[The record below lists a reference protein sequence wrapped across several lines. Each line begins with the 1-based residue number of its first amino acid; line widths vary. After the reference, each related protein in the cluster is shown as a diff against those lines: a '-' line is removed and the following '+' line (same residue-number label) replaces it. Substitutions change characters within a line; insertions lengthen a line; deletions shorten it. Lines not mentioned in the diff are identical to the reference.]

1 MRCGLLRSMGI
12 VAPALA
18 LSMPAAADEMGSK
31 SAALPDPATIV
42 VPDLSGSGSA
52 EVVENGWKYFFF
64 RQDGVSFADAHADL
78 AFCYRYMG
86 NSNWGTVGM
95 PRFVPWQEAPVD
107 RTKDINA
114 PVNSNY
120 GLLGYA
126 VGAVISGMIE
136 GTLVRRDRQ
145 SKMRRCMETRGY
157 VRYGVAEEIWENVIA
172 MEPADAIAVQAKIA
186 SGPDFGGKVP
196 VK

>member
-1 MRCGLLRSMGI
+1 MRHHGLILTVI
-12 VAPALA
+12 VMAGALLCAPI
-18 LSMPAAADEMGSK
+18 AANEGGDPST
-31 SAALPDPATIV
+31 LPDPATIT
-42 VPDLSGSGSA
+42 VPDLSRSGDPD
-52 EVVENGWKYFFF
+52 VIENGWKYFFF
-64 RQDGVSFADAHADL
+64 RRDGVSFADAHADI

-95 PRFVPWQEAPVD
+95 PRFVPWQEAAVD
-107 RTKDINA
+107 QTKDTN
-114 PVNSNY
+114 PSVNSNY

-157 VRYGVAEEIWENVIA
+157 TRYGVAEEIWENVIA
-172 MEPADAIAVQAKIA
+172 MDPADAIAVQAKIA
-186 SGPDFGGKVP
+186 AGPDFGGKVP